1 MNQQWELELQQDF
14 PFMKQNNVES
24 ERNIYRRW
32 GMECSSGWSQII
44 REACQKMRA

>member
-1 MNQQWELELQQDF
+1 MNQQWEVELQQDF

-32 GMECSSGWSQII
+32 GWSVSPDGVDYL
-44 REACQKMRA
+44 RSLSEDY